1 MKATDEKTAATIL
14 NCYNDILRTQAELT
28 ALMTWLLQSDFG
40 EFASSTDPEAI
51 EQLAHEACVA
61 IGSFRVL
68 ISRLIPDHQT
78 NHPNASAL
86 KPIKL
91 H

>member
-1 MKATDEKTAATIL
+1 MKATDEKTANTIL

-40 EFASSTDPEAI
+40 ELDSSAELEAI

-61 IGSFRVL
+61 IGAFRVL
-68 ISRLIPDHQT
+68 ISRLIPDHPT
-78 NHPNASAL
+78 NHLNASAL